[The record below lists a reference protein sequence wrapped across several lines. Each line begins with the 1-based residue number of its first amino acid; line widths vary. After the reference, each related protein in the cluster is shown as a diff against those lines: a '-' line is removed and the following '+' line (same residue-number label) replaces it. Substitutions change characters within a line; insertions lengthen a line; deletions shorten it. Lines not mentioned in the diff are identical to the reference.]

1 MAEVASSLPQ
11 DTSQTATDIYARAEA
26 LHPTLRARAADADA
40 DAEAARMVPAGSV
53 AVFREAGL
61 IRMTQPERLGGQAM
75 GWDALCGVSQRL
87 TRADSAQGW
96 VQAITPR
103 CSA

>member
-40 DAEAARMVPAGSV
+40 EAARMVPAGSV

-61 IRMTQPERLGGQAM
+61 IRMTQPERFGGQAM
-75 GWDALCGVSQRL
+75 GWDVLCGVSQ
-87 TRADSAQGW
+87 
-96 VQAITPR
+96 P
-103 CSA
+103 